1 MLMSWTAVSWSV
13 TSYYRALRVSIAHP
27 QSNNTE
33 RSLCSAIGYFCWRAF
48 EIGPRIIAIALFASQ
63 FTYFV
68 FAFFIIHWTCMI
80 SWLKCQKV
88 KVYEKFGENLFFIVA
103 VGFTQIFAFMNVCE
117 GHTRYRA
124 MLYYLVFYCENFT
137 FLALWIL
144 VPLNDIPDWMVY
156 VFGAV
161 IPVGFVLH
169 LICQLMY
176 YSFCHPKR
184 DDINCCI
191 WNKFTFFYQ
200 NCVLFKKVIS

>member
-48 EIGPRIIAIALFASQ
+48 EIGPRIIAIAIFAAQ

-80 SWLKCQKV
+80 LWLKCQKV

-103 VGFTQIFAFMNVCE
+103 VGIYTDICFHERVRRSYSISCYVVLPRILLRKFYFFSIVDSSPAERYSRLDVICLWCSNTCRVCS
-117 GHTRYRA
+117 
-124 MLYYLVFYCENFT
+124 T
-137 FLALWIL
+137 FDMSI
-144 VPLNDIPDWMVY
+144 
-156 VFGAV
+156 
-161 IPVGFVLH
+161 
-169 LICQLMY
+169 
-176 YSFCHPKR
+176 
-184 DDINCCI
+184 
-191 WNKFTFFYQ
+191 T
-200 NCVLFKKVIS
+200 VLFFLSS